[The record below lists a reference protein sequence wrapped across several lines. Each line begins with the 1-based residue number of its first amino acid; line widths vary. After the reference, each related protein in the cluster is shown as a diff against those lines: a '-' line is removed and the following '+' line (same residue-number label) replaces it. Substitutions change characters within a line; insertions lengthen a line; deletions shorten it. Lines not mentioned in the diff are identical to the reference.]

1 MRVGIVSLLHESNTF
16 ISTPTTLDMFKG
28 DKRLNKEKD
37 FLSPSLSAQL
47 IDRVPSLPNRD
58 WIRVLR
64 RKTPPI
70 PDELS

>member
-28 DKRLNKEKD
+28 IKRLKKEKD

-47 IDRVPSLPNRD
+47 IDRDSSPLNRD
-58 WIRVLR
+58 
-64 RKTPPI
+64 
-70 PDELS
+70 

>member
-28 DKRLNKEKD
+28 DKLLNKEKD

-47 IDRVPSLPNRD
+47 IDRDSSPLNRD
-58 WIRVLR
+58 
-64 RKTPPI
+64 
-70 PDELS
+70 